1 MKDNNLTHKFWARAV
16 AFCLFCVTAAVL
28 ACCIAGVVYCYSKEW
43 YDAGLN
49 VTFTTEGEEWDY
61 VINGTDAI
69 MTDKTG
75 LKELAY
81 KNRVGMIA
89 YGFAA
94 GIAALACF
102 VFLLCSAAHRN
113 GTEECVP
120 LRQDRIPYDLYLLL
134 AIPLEVGLC
143 WGLFEFLAYG
153 LDTLKAVAAA
163 LLAVCI
169 AGVFMALCMTTAA
182 RIKTGTLLKNTLTY
196 RLCAWIYRL
205 CTGVKT
211 GAGRMVDGI
220 RGEWRLSLALA
231 GYLLINALFALLL
244 LTHAS
249 FFAFLM
255 LLAINGGVLYFLLKM
270 IKQMRTLRAAGQ
282 AMANG
287 DLNYCVDTSDMKRE
301 FREHGENLNSISRGM
316 AIAVNERM
324 KSERFKTELITNV
337 SHDLKTPLT
346 SIVTYIDLLQKED
359 IQDEKAKEYIDTI
372 ARQSKKLKKLTEDLI
387 DASKASS
394 GALNVNMERVNV
406 SELLRQ
412 SSAEYGERMEAAGI
426 TPVVNMPEEDIYVRA
441 DGRLLWRVVENLLQN
456 ICKHGMPG
464 TRAYLE
470 ARTENG
476 RAAVCFKNISQ
487 QQLNIPVEELLER
500 FVQGDESRSKGGSGL
515 GLNIA
520 ESLTELMKGKLKISL
535 DGDLFKVELW
545 FDEDKQ

>member
-16 AFCLFCVTAAVL
+16 AFCLFCATAAVL

-43 YDAGLN
+43 YKTGLN
-49 VTFTTEGEEWDY
+49 VTFTTEGDEWDY
-61 VINGTDAI
+61 AIDGTNAI

-75 LKELAY
+75 FKEFAY
-81 KNRVGMIA
+81 KNRNSMMV
-89 YGFAA
+89 YGFIA
-94 GIAALACF
+94 GITALACF
-102 VFLLCSAAHRN
+102 VFLLCSAAHRS
-113 GTEECVP
+113 GTEDCVL
-120 LRQDRIPYDLYLLL
+120 LRQDKMPYDLYLPSAILL
-134 AIPLEVGLC
+134 GTGLC
-143 WGLFEFLAYG
+143 AMLVECVAYE
-153 LDTLKAVAAA
+153 LNTVKAVAAA
-163 LLAVCI
+163 LIMACL

-182 RIKTGTLLKNTLTY
+182 RIKTGTLFKNTL
-196 RLCAWIYRL
+196 IYRL
-205 CTGVKT
+205 CTGVGM
-211 GAGRMVDGI
+211 GASSMLSSISGA
-220 RGEWRLSLALA
+220 WRFSLAFA
-231 GYLLINALFALLL
+231 GYLLINALL
-244 LTHAS
+244 S
-249 FFAFLM
+249 YRFFTRGGFFTFLI
-255 LLAINGGVLYFLLKM
+255 LLAINGGALYLLLNM
-270 IKQMRTLRAAGQ
+270 IRQMRTLSAAGQ

-287 DLNYCVDTSDMKRE
+287 DLSYCVDTSDMKRE
-301 FREHGENLNSISRGM
+301 FREHGENLNSIGRGM

-394 GALNVNMERVNV
+394 GALNVNMERVNI

-412 SSAEYGERMEAAGI
+412 SSAEYGERMEAVNI

-476 RAAVCFKNISQ
+476 RAVVSFKNISQ

-500 FVQGDESRSKGGSGL
+500 FVQGDESRSRGGSGL
-515 GLNIA
+515 GLSIA
-520 ESLTELMKGKLKISL
+520 ESLTELMKGKLKLSL

>member
-16 AFCLFCVTAAVL
+16 AFCLFCATAAVL

-43 YDAGLN
+43 YKTGLN
-49 VTFTTEGEEWDY
+49 VTFTTEGDEWDY
-61 VINGTDAI
+61 AIDGTNAI

-75 LKELAY
+75 FKEFAY
-81 KNRVGMIA
+81 KNRNSMMV
-89 YGFAA
+89 YGFIA
-94 GIAALACF
+94 GITALACF
-102 VFLLCSAAHRN
+102 VFLLCSAAHRS
-113 GTEECVP
+113 GTEDCVL
-120 LRQDRIPYDLYLLL
+120 LRQDKMPYDLYLPSAILL
-134 AIPLEVGLC
+134 GTGLC
-143 WGLFEFLAYG
+143 AMLVECVAYE
-153 LDTLKAVAAA
+153 LNTVKAVAAA
-163 LLAVCI
+163 LIMACL

-182 RIKTGTLLKNTLTY
+182 RIKTGTLFKNTL
-196 RLCAWIYRL
+196 IYRL
-205 CTGVKT
+205 CTGVGM
-211 GAGRMVDGI
+211 GASSMLSSISGA
-220 RGEWRLSLALA
+220 WRFSLAFA
-231 GYLLINALFALLL
+231 GYLLINALL
-244 LTHAS
+244 S
-249 FFAFLM
+249 YRFFTRGGFFTFLI
-255 LLAINGGVLYFLLKM
+255 LLAINGGALYLLLNM
-270 IKQMRTLRAAGQ
+270 IRQMRTLSAAGQ

-287 DLNYCVDTSDMKRE
+287 DLSYCVDTSGMKRE
-301 FREHGENLNSISRGM
+301 FREHGENLNSIGRGM

-394 GALNVNMERVNV
+394 GALNVNMERVNI

-412 SSAEYGERMEAAGI
+412 SSAEYGERMEAVNI

-476 RAAVCFKNISQ
+476 RAVVSFKNISQ

-515 GLNIA
+515 GLSIA
-520 ESLTELMKGKLKISL
+520 ESLTELMKGKLKLSL

>member
-16 AFCLFCVTAAVL
+16 AFCLFCAMAAVL
-28 ACCIAGVVYCYSKEW
+28 ACCIAGVVYCCSKEW
-43 YDAGLN
+43 YKTGLN

-61 VINGTDAI
+61 AIDGTNAI

-75 LKELAY
+75 FKEFAY
-81 KNRVGMIA
+81 KNRNSMMV
-89 YGFAA
+89 YGFIA
-94 GIAALACF
+94 GITALACF
-102 VFLLCSAAHRN
+102 VFLLCSAAHRS
-113 GTEECVP
+113 GTEDCVL
-120 LRQDRIPYDLYLLL
+120 LRQDKMPYDLYLPSAILL
-134 AIPLEVGLC
+134 GTGLC
-143 WGLFEFLAYG
+143 AMLVECVAYE
-153 LDTLKAVAAA
+153 LNTVKAVAAA
-163 LLAVCI
+163 LIMACL

-182 RIKTGTLLKNTLTY
+182 RIKTGTLFKNTL
-196 RLCAWIYRL
+196 IYKL
-205 CTGVKT
+205 CTGIGT
-211 GAGRMVDGI
+211 GATGFLNSISGA
-220 RGEWRLSLALA
+220 WRFSLAFA
-231 GYLLINALFALLL
+231 GYLLINALL
-244 LTHAS
+244 S
-249 FFAFLM
+249 YRFFTRGGFFTFLI
-255 LLAINGGVLYFLLKM
+255 LLAINGGALYLLLNM
-270 IKQMRTLRAAGQ
+270 IRQMRTLSAAGQ

-287 DLNYCVDTSDMKRE
+287 DLSYCVDTSNMKRE
-301 FREHGENLNSISRGM
+301 FREHGENLNSIGRGM

-346 SIVTYIDLLQKED
+346 SIVTYIDLLQKKD

-394 GALNVNMERVNV
+394 GALNVNMERVNI

-412 SSAEYGERMEAAGI
+412 SSAEYGERMEAVNI

-441 DGRLLWRVVENLLQN
+441 DGRLMWRVVENLLQN

-476 RAAVCFKNISQ
+476 RAVVSFKNISQ

-500 FVQGDESRSKGGSGL
+500 FVQGDESRSRGGSGL
-515 GLNIA
+515 GLSIA
-520 ESLTELMKGKLKISL
+520 ESLTELMKGKLKLSL

>member
-16 AFCLFCVTAAVL
+16 AFCLFCATAAVL

-43 YDAGLN
+43 YKTGLN
-49 VTFTTEGEEWDY
+49 VTFTTEGDEWDY
-61 VINGTDAI
+61 AIDGTNAI

-75 LKELAY
+75 FKEFAY
-81 KNRVGMIA
+81 KNRNSMMV
-89 YGFAA
+89 YGFIA
-94 GIAALACF
+94 GITALGCF
-102 VFLLCSAAHRN
+102 VFLLCSAAHKS
-113 GTEECVP
+113 GTEEYVP
-120 LRQDRIPYDLYLLL
+120 QRQDKIPYDLYLPSAILL
-134 AIPLEVGLC
+134 GTGLC
-143 WGLFEFLAYG
+143 AMLVECVAYE
-153 LDTLKAVAAA
+153 LNNVKAVAAA
-163 LLAVCI
+163 LIMACL

-182 RIKTGTLLKNTLTY
+182 RIKTGTLFKNTL
-196 RLCAWIYRL
+196 IYRL
-205 CTGVKT
+205 CTGVGM
-211 GAGRMVDGI
+211 GASSMLSSISGA
-220 RGEWRLSLALA
+220 WRFSLAFA
-231 GYLLINALFALLL
+231 GYLLINALL
-244 LTHAS
+244 S
-249 FFAFLM
+249 YRFFTRGGFFTFLI
-255 LLAINGGVLYFLLKM
+255 LLAINGGALYLLLNM
-270 IKQMRTLRAAGQ
+270 IRQMRTLSAAGQ

-287 DLNYCVDTSDMKRE
+287 DLSYCVDTSGMKRE
-301 FREHGENLNSISRGM
+301 FREHGENLNSIGRGM

-394 GALNVNMERVNV
+394 GALNVNMERVNI

-412 SSAEYGERMEAAGI
+412 SSAEYGERMEAVNI

-476 RAAVCFKNISQ
+476 RAAVSFKNISQ

-500 FVQGDESRSKGGSGL
+500 FVQGDGSRSRGGSGL
-515 GLNIA
+515 GLSIA
-520 ESLTELMKGKLKISL
+520 ESLTELMKGKLKLSL

-545 FDEDKQ
+545 FDEEK

>member
-1 MKDNNLTHKFWARAV
+1 MKDNNLTHKFWARAL
-16 AFCLFCVTAAVL
+16 AFCLFCVMTAVL
-28 ACCIAGVVYCYSKEW
+28 ACCIAGVVYCYSKDW
-43 YDAGLN
+43 YKNTGLN
-49 VTFTTEGEEWDY
+49 VTFTTEGDDWGYYIDGANA
-61 VINGTDAI
+61 VI
-69 MTDKTG
+69 TDKTG

-81 KNRVGMIA
+81 KNRNSMMA
-89 YGFAA
+89 YGL
-94 GIAALACF
+94 IAAVCALGCF
-102 VFLLCSAAHRN
+102 VFLLCSAAHRS
-113 GTEECVP
+113 GTEEYVP
-120 LRQDRIPYDLYLLL
+120 QRQDKIPYDLYLTAAILL
-134 AIPLEVGLC
+134 GIGLC
-143 WGLFEFLAYG
+143 IMLAECAAYK
-153 LDTLKAVAAA
+153 LNAAKAVAAA
-163 LLAVCI
+163 VILACL

-182 RIKTGTLLKNTLTY
+182 RIKTGTLFKNTL
-196 RLCAWIYRL
+196 IYKL
-205 CTGVKT
+205 CTGIGT
-211 GAGRMVDGI
+211 GATGFLNSISGA
-220 RGEWRLSLALA
+220 WRFSLAFA
-231 GYLLINALFALLL
+231 GYLLINALLSYRFFTRGGFLTFLLL
-244 LTHAS
+244 IAV
-249 FFAFLM
+249 
-255 LLAINGGVLYFLLKM
+255 NGGALYLLLNM
-270 IKQMRTLRAAGQ
+270 IRQMRTLSAAGQ

-287 DLNYCVDTSDMKRE
+287 DLSYCVDTSGMKRE
-301 FREHGENLNSISRGM
+301 FREHGENLNSIGRGM

-346 SIVTYIDLLQKED
+346 SIVTYIDLLQKEG

-394 GALNVNMERVNV
+394 GALNVNMERVNI

-412 SSAEYGERMEAAGI
+412 SSAEYGERMEAVNI

-456 ICKHGMPG
+456 ICRHGMPG

-476 RAAVCFKNISQ
+476 RAVVSFKNISQ

-500 FVQGDESRSKGGSGL
+500 FVQGDESRSRGGSGL

-520 ESLTELMKGKLKISL
+520 ESLTELMKGKLKLSL
-535 DGDLFKVELW
+535 DGDLFKVEMW

>member
-16 AFCLFCVTAAVL
+16 AFFLFCATAAVL

-43 YDAGLN
+43 YKTGLN
-49 VTFTTEGEEWDY
+49 VTFTTEGDEWDY
-61 VINGTDAI
+61 AIDGTNAI

-75 LKELAY
+75 FKEFAY
-81 KNRVGMIA
+81 KNRNSMMV
-89 YGFAA
+89 YGFIA
-94 GIAALACF
+94 GITALACF
-102 VFLLCSAAHRN
+102 VFLICSAAHRS
-113 GTEECVP
+113 GTEDCVP
-120 LRQDRIPYDLYLLL
+120 QRQDKIPYDLYLPSAILL
-134 AIPLEVGLC
+134 GTGLC
-143 WGLFEFLAYG
+143 AMLVECVAYE
-153 LDTLKAVAAA
+153 LNTVKAVTAA
-163 LLAVCI
+163 LILACL

-182 RIKTGTLLKNTLTY
+182 RIKTGTLFKNTL
-196 RLCAWIYRL
+196 IYRL
-205 CTGVKT
+205 CTGVGM
-211 GAGRMVDGI
+211 GASSMLSSISGA
-220 RGEWRLSLALA
+220 WRFSLAFA
-231 GYLLINALFALLL
+231 GYLLINALLSYRFFTRGGFLTFLLL
-244 LTHAS
+244 IAV
-249 FFAFLM
+249 
-255 LLAINGGVLYFLLKM
+255 NGGALYFLLKM
-270 IKQMRTLRAAGQ
+270 IKQMRTLSAAGQ

-287 DLNYCVDTSDMKRE
+287 DLSYCVDTSGMKRE
-301 FREHGENLNSISRGM
+301 FREHGENLNSIGRGM

-394 GALNVNMERVNV
+394 GALNVNMERVNI

-412 SSAEYGERMEAAGI
+412 SSAEYGERMEAVNI

-456 ICKHGMPG
+456 ICRHGMPG

-476 RAAVCFKNISQ
+476 RAVVSFKNISQ

-500 FVQGDESRSKGGSGL
+500 FVQGDESRSRGGSGL

-520 ESLTELMKGKLKISL
+520 ESLTELMKGKLKLSL
-535 DGDLFKVELW
+535 DGDLFKVEMW

>member
-1 MKDNNLTHKFWARAV
+1 MEAKMKDNNLTHKFWARAV
-16 AFCLFCVTAAVL
+16 AFCLFCATAAVL

-43 YDAGLN
+43 YKTGLN
-49 VTFTTEGEEWDY
+49 VTFTTEGDEWDY
-61 VINGTDAI
+61 AIDGTNAI

-75 LKELAY
+75 FKEFAY
-81 KNRVGMIA
+81 KNRNSMMV
-89 YGFAA
+89 YGFIA
-94 GIAALACF
+94 GITALACF
-102 VFLLCSAAHRN
+102 VFLLCSAAHRS
-113 GTEECVP
+113 GTEDCVL
-120 LRQDRIPYDLYLLL
+120 LRQDKMPYDLYLPSAILL
-134 AIPLEVGLC
+134 GTGLC
-143 WGLFEFLAYG
+143 AMLVECVAYE
-153 LDTLKAVAAA
+153 LNTVKAVAAA
-163 LLAVCI
+163 LIMACL

-182 RIKTGTLLKNTLTY
+182 RIKTGTLFKNTL
-196 RLCAWIYRL
+196 IYRL
-205 CTGVKT
+205 CTGVGM
-211 GAGRMVDGI
+211 GASSMLSSISGA
-220 RGEWRLSLALA
+220 WRFSLAFA
-231 GYLLINALFALLL
+231 GYLLINALLSYRFFTRGGFLVFLLL
-244 LTHAS
+244 IAV
-249 FFAFLM
+249 
-255 LLAINGGVLYFLLKM
+255 NGGALYFLLNM
-270 IKQMRTLRAAGQ
+270 IRQMRTLSAAGQ

-287 DLNYCVDTSDMKRE
+287 DLSYCVDTSDMKRE
-301 FREHGENLNSISRGM
+301 FREHGENLNSIGRGM

-359 IQDEKAKEYIDTI
+359 IQDEKAKEYINTI

-394 GALNVNMERVNV
+394 GALNVNMERVNI

-412 SSAEYGERMEAAGI
+412 SSAEYGERMEAVNI

-456 ICKHGMPG
+456 ICRHGMPG

-476 RAAVCFKNISQ
+476 RAVVCFKNISQ

-500 FVQGDESRSKGGSGL
+500 FVQGDESRSRGGSGL
-515 GLNIA
+515 GLSIA
-520 ESLTELMKGKLKISL
+520 ESLTELMKGKLKLSL

>member
-16 AFCLFCVTAAVL
+16 AFCLFCAMAAVL
-28 ACCIAGVVYCYSKEW
+28 ACCIAGVVYCCSKEW
-43 YDAGLN
+43 YKTGLN

-61 VINGTDAI
+61 AIDGTNAI

-75 LKELAY
+75 FKEFAY
-81 KNRVGMIA
+81 KNRNSMMV
-89 YGFAA
+89 YGFIA
-94 GIAALACF
+94 GITALACF
-102 VFLLCSAAHRN
+102 VFLLCSAAHRS
-113 GTEECVP
+113 GTEDCVL
-120 LRQDRIPYDLYLLL
+120 LRQDKMPYDLYLPSAILL
-134 AIPLEVGLC
+134 GTGLC
-143 WGLFEFLAYG
+143 AMLVECVAYE
-153 LDTLKAVAAA
+153 LNTVKAVAAA
-163 LLAVCI
+163 LIMACL

-182 RIKTGTLLKNTLTY
+182 RIKTGTLFKNTL
-196 RLCAWIYRL
+196 IYKL
-205 CTGVKT
+205 CTGIGT
-211 GAGRMVDGI
+211 GATGFLNSISGA
-220 RGEWRLSLALA
+220 WRFSLVFA
-231 GYLLINALFALLL
+231 GYLLINALL
-244 LTHAS
+244 S
-249 FFAFLM
+249 YRFFTRGGFFTFLI
-255 LLAINGGVLYFLLKM
+255 LLAINGGALYLLLNM
-270 IKQMRTLRAAGQ
+270 IRQMRTLSAAGQ

-287 DLNYCVDTSDMKRE
+287 DLSYCVDTSNMKRE
-301 FREHGENLNSISRGM
+301 FREHGENLNSIGRGM

-394 GALNVNMERVNV
+394 GALNVNMERVNI

-412 SSAEYGERMEAAGI
+412 SSAEYGERMEAVNI

-476 RAAVCFKNISQ
+476 RAVVSFKNISQ

-500 FVQGDESRSKGGSGL
+500 FVQGDESRSRGGSGL
-515 GLNIA
+515 GLSIA
-520 ESLTELMKGKLKISL
+520 ESLTELMKGKLKLSL

>member
-16 AFCLFCVTAAVL
+16 AFCLFCATAAVL

-43 YDAGLN
+43 YKTGLN
-49 VTFTTEGEEWDY
+49 VTFTTEGDEWDY
-61 VINGTDAI
+61 AIDGTNAI

-75 LKELAY
+75 FKEFAY
-81 KNRVGMIA
+81 KNRNSMMV
-89 YGFAA
+89 YGFIA
-94 GIAALACF
+94 GITALACF
-102 VFLLCSAAHRN
+102 VFLLCSAAHRS
-113 GTEECVP
+113 GTEDCVL
-120 LRQDRIPYDLYLLL
+120 LRQDKMPYDLYLPSAILL
-134 AIPLEVGLC
+134 GTGLC
-143 WGLFEFLAYG
+143 AMLVECVAYE
-153 LDTLKAVAAA
+153 LNTVKAVAAA
-163 LLAVCI
+163 LIMACL

-182 RIKTGTLLKNTLTY
+182 RIKTGTLFKNTL
-196 RLCAWIYRL
+196 IYRL
-205 CTGVKT
+205 CTGVGM
-211 GAGRMVDGI
+211 GASSMLSSISGA
-220 RGEWRLSLALA
+220 WRFSLAFA
-231 GYLLINALFALLL
+231 GYLLINALL
-244 LTHAS
+244 S
-249 FFAFLM
+249 YRFFTRGGFFTFLI
-255 LLAINGGVLYFLLKM
+255 LLAINGGALYLLLNM
-270 IKQMRTLRAAGQ
+270 IRHMRTLSAAGQ

-287 DLNYCVDTSDMKRE
+287 DLSYCVDTSGMKRE
-301 FREHGENLNSISRGM
+301 FREHGENLNSIGRGM

-394 GALNVNMERVNV
+394 GALNVNMERVNI

-412 SSAEYGERMEAAGI
+412 SSAEYGERMEAVNI

-476 RAAVCFKNISQ
+476 RAVVSFKNISQ

-500 FVQGDESRSKGGSGL
+500 FVQGDESRSRGGSGL
-515 GLNIA
+515 GLSIA
-520 ESLTELMKGKLKISL
+520 ESLTELMKGKLKLSL

>member
-16 AFCLFCVTAAVL
+16 AFCLFCATAAVL

-43 YDAGLN
+43 YKTGLN
-49 VTFTTEGEEWDY
+49 VTFTTEGDEWDY
-61 VINGTDAI
+61 AIDGTNAI

-75 LKELAY
+75 FKEFAY
-81 KNRVGMIA
+81 KNRNSMMV
-89 YGFAA
+89 YGFIA
-94 GIAALACF
+94 GITALGCF
-102 VFLLCSAAHRN
+102 VFLLCSAAHRS
-113 GTEECVP
+113 GTEDCVL
-120 LRQDRIPYDLYLLL
+120 LRQDKMPYDLYLTAAILL
-134 AIPLEVGLC
+134 GTGLC
-143 WGLFEFLAYG
+143 AMLVECVAYE
-153 LDTLKAVAAA
+153 LNTVKAVAAA
-163 LLAVCI
+163 LIMACL

-182 RIKTGTLLKNTLTY
+182 RIKTGTLFKNTL
-196 RLCAWIYRL
+196 IYRL
-205 CTGVKT
+205 CTGVGM
-211 GAGRMVDGI
+211 GASSMLSSISGA
-220 RGEWRLSLALA
+220 WRFSLAFA
-231 GYLLINALFALLL
+231 GYLLINALL
-244 LTHAS
+244 S
-249 FFAFLM
+249 YRFFTRGGFFTFLI
-255 LLAINGGVLYFLLKM
+255 LLAINGGALYLLLNM
-270 IKQMRTLRAAGQ
+270 IRQMRTLSAAGQ

-287 DLNYCVDTSDMKRE
+287 DLGYCVDTSDMKRE
-301 FREHGENLNSISRGM
+301 FREHGENLNSIGRGM

-359 IQDEKAKEYIDTI
+359 IQDEKAKEYINTI

-394 GALNVNMERVNV
+394 GALNVNMERVNI

-412 SSAEYGERMEAAGI
+412 SSAEYGERMEAVNI
-426 TPVVNMPEEDIYVRA
+426 TPVVNMPEKDIYVRA

-476 RAAVCFKNISQ
+476 RAVVSFKNISQ

-500 FVQGDESRSKGGSGL
+500 FVQGDESRSRGGSGL
-515 GLNIA
+515 GLSIA
-520 ESLTELMKGKLKISL
+520 ESLTELMKGKLKLSL

>member
-16 AFCLFCVTAAVL
+16 AFFLFCATAAVL
-28 ACCIAGVVYCYSKEW
+28 ACCIAGVVYCYSKDW
-43 YDAGLN
+43 YKNTGLN
-49 VTFTTEGEEWDY
+49 VTFTAEGDEWDY
-61 VINGTDAI
+61 AIDGTNAI

-75 LKELAY
+75 FKEFAY
-81 KNRVGMIA
+81 KNRNSMMV
-89 YGFAA
+89 YGFIA
-94 GIAALACF
+94 GITALACF
-102 VFLLCSAAHRN
+102 VFLLCSAAHKS
-113 GTEECVP
+113 GTEEYVP
-120 LRQDRIPYDLYLLL
+120 QRQDKIPYDLYLPSAILL
-134 AIPLEVGLC
+134 GTGLC
-143 WGLFEFLAYG
+143 AMLVECVAYE
-153 LDTLKAVAAA
+153 LNTVKAVAAA
-163 LLAVCI
+163 VILACL

-182 RIKTGTLLKNTLTY
+182 RIKTGTLFKNTL
-196 RLCAWIYRL
+196 IYRL
-205 CTGVKT
+205 CTGVGM
-211 GAGRMVDGI
+211 GASSMLSSISGA
-220 RGEWRLSLALA
+220 WRFSLAFA
-231 GYLLINALFALLL
+231 GYLLINALLSYRFFTRGGF
-244 LTHAS
+244 LT
-249 FFAFLM
+249 FLI
-255 LLAINGGVLYFLLKM
+255 LLAINGGALYLLLNM
-270 IKQMRTLRAAGQ
+270 IRQMRTLSAAGQ

-287 DLNYCVDTSDMKRE
+287 DLSYCVDTSDMKRE
-301 FREHGENLNSISRGM
+301 FREHGENLNSIGRGM

-394 GALNVNMERVNV
+394 GALNVNMERVNI

-412 SSAEYGERMEAAGI
+412 SSAEYGERMEAVNI

-456 ICKHGMPG
+456 ICRHGMPG

-476 RAAVCFKNISQ
+476 RAVVSFKNISQ

-500 FVQGDESRSKGGSGL
+500 FVQGDESRSRGGSGL
-515 GLNIA
+515 GLSIA
-520 ESLTELMKGKLKISL
+520 ESLTELMKGKLKLSL

>member
-16 AFCLFCVTAAVL
+16 AFCLFCATAAVL
-28 ACCIAGVVYCYSKEW
+28 ACCVAGVVYCYSKEW
-43 YDAGLN
+43 YKNTGLN
-49 VTFTTEGEEWDY
+49 VTFTTEGDEWDY
-61 VINGTDAI
+61 AIDGTNAI

-75 LKELAY
+75 FKEFAY
-81 KNRVGMIA
+81 KNRNSMMV
-89 YGFAA
+89 YGFIA
-94 GIAALACF
+94 GITALACF
-102 VFLLCSAAHRN
+102 VFLICSAAHRS
-113 GTEECVP
+113 GTEDCVL
-120 LRQDRIPYDLYLLL
+120 LRQDKMPYDLYLPSAILL
-134 AIPLEVGLC
+134 GTGLC
-143 WGLFEFLAYG
+143 AMLVECVAYE
-153 LDTLKAVAAA
+153 LNTVKAVAAA
-163 LLAVCI
+163 VILACL

-182 RIKTGTLLKNTLTY
+182 RIKTGTLFKNTL
-196 RLCAWIYRL
+196 IYRL
-205 CTGVKT
+205 CTGVGM
-211 GAGRMVDGI
+211 GASSMLSSISGA
-220 RGEWRLSLALA
+220 WRFSLAFA
-231 GYLLINALFALLL
+231 GYLLINALLSYRFFTRGGF
-244 LTHAS
+244 LT
-249 FFAFLM
+249 FLI
-255 LLAINGGVLYFLLKM
+255 LLAINGGALYLLLNM
-270 IKQMRTLRAAGQ
+270 IRQMRTLSAAGQ

-287 DLNYCVDTSDMKRE
+287 DLSYCVDTSDMKRE
-301 FREHGENLNSISRGM
+301 FREHGENLNSIGRGM

-394 GALNVNMERVNV
+394 GALNVNMERVNI

-412 SSAEYGERMEAAGI
+412 SSAEYGERMEAVNI

-476 RAAVCFKNISQ
+476 RAVVSFKNISQ

-500 FVQGDESRSKGGSGL
+500 FVQGNESRSRGGSGL
-515 GLNIA
+515 GLSIA
-520 ESLTELMKGKLKISL
+520 ESLTELMKGKIKLSL
-535 DGDLFKVELW
+535 DGDLFKVEMW

>member
-16 AFCLFCVTAAVL
+16 AFCLFCATAAVL

-43 YDAGLN
+43 YKTGLN
-49 VTFTTEGEEWDY
+49 VTFTTEGDEWDY
-61 VINGTDAI
+61 AIDGTNAI

-75 LKELAY
+75 FKEFAY
-81 KNRVGMIA
+81 KNRNSMMV
-89 YGFAA
+89 YGFIA
-94 GIAALACF
+94 GITALACF
-102 VFLLCSAAHRN
+102 VFLLCSAAHRS
-113 GTEECVP
+113 GTEDCVL
-120 LRQDRIPYDLYLLL
+120 LRQDKMPYDLYLPSAILL
-134 AIPLEVGLC
+134 GTGLC
-143 WGLFEFLAYG
+143 AMLVECVAYE
-153 LDTLKAVAAA
+153 LNTVKAVAAA
-163 LLAVCI
+163 LIMACL

-182 RIKTGTLLKNTLTY
+182 RIKTGTLFKNTL
-196 RLCAWIYRL
+196 IYRL
-205 CTGVKT
+205 CTGVGM
-211 GAGRMVDGI
+211 GASSMLSSISGA
-220 RGEWRLSLALA
+220 WRFSLAFA
-231 GYLLINALFALLL
+231 GYLLINALLSYRFFTRGGFLVFLLL
-244 LTHAS
+244 IAV
-249 FFAFLM
+249 
-255 LLAINGGVLYFLLKM
+255 NGGALYFLLNM
-270 IKQMRTLRAAGQ
+270 IRQMRTLSAAGQ

-287 DLNYCVDTSDMKRE
+287 DLSYCVDTSDMKRE
-301 FREHGENLNSISRGM
+301 FREHGENLNSIGRGM

-359 IQDEKAKEYIDTI
+359 IQDEKAKEYINTI

-394 GALNVNMERVNV
+394 GALNVNMERVNI

-412 SSAEYGERMEAAGI
+412 SSAEYGERMEAVNI

-456 ICKHGMPG
+456 ICRHGMPG

-476 RAAVCFKNISQ
+476 RAVVCFKNISQ
-487 QQLNIPVEELLER
+487 QQLNKPVEELLER
-500 FVQGDESRSKGGSGL
+500 FVQGDESRSRGGSGL
-515 GLNIA
+515 GLSIA
-520 ESLTELMKGKLKISL
+520 ESLTELMKGKLKLSL

>member
-16 AFCLFCVTAAVL
+16 AFCLFCATAAVL
-28 ACCIAGVVYCYSKEW
+28 ACCVAGVVYCYSKEW
-43 YDAGLN
+43 YKNTGLN
-49 VTFTTEGEEWDY
+49 VTFTTEGDEWDY
-61 VINGTDAI
+61 AIDGTNAI

-75 LKELAY
+75 FNEFAY
-81 KNRVGMIA
+81 KNRNSMMV
-89 YGFAA
+89 YGFIA
-94 GIAALACF
+94 GITALACF
-102 VFLLCSAAHRN
+102 VFLICSAAHRS
-113 GTEECVP
+113 GTEDCVL
-120 LRQDRIPYDLYLLL
+120 LRQDKMPYDLYLPSAILL
-134 AIPLEVGLC
+134 GTGLC
-143 WGLFEFLAYG
+143 AMLVECVAYE
-153 LDTLKAVAAA
+153 LNTVKAVAAA
-163 LLAVCI
+163 VILACL

-182 RIKTGTLLKNTLTY
+182 RIKTGTLFKNTL
-196 RLCAWIYRL
+196 IYRL
-205 CTGVKT
+205 CTGVGM
-211 GAGRMVDGI
+211 GASSMLSSISGA
-220 RGEWRLSLALA
+220 WRFSLAFA
-231 GYLLINALFALLL
+231 GYLLINALLSYRFFTRGGF
-244 LTHAS
+244 LT
-249 FFAFLM
+249 FLI
-255 LLAINGGVLYFLLKM
+255 LLAINGGALYLLLNM
-270 IKQMRTLRAAGQ
+270 IRQMRTLSAAGQ

-287 DLNYCVDTSDMKRE
+287 DLSYCVDTSDMKRE
-301 FREHGENLNSISRGM
+301 FREHGENLNSIGRGM

-394 GALNVNMERVNV
+394 GALNVNMERVNI

-412 SSAEYGERMEAAGI
+412 SSAEYGERMEAVNI

-441 DGRLLWRVVENLLQN
+441 DGRRLWRVVENLLQN

-476 RAAVCFKNISQ
+476 RAVVSFKNISQ

-500 FVQGDESRSKGGSGL
+500 FVQGDESRSRGGSGL
-515 GLNIA
+515 GLSIA
-520 ESLTELMKGKLKISL
+520 ESLTELMKGKIKLSL
-535 DGDLFKVELW
+535 DGDLFKVEMW

>member
-16 AFCLFCVTAAVL
+16 AFCLFCATAAVL

-43 YDAGLN
+43 YKTGLN
-49 VTFTTEGEEWDY
+49 VTFTTEGDEWDY
-61 VINGTDAI
+61 AIDGTNAI

-75 LKELAY
+75 FKEFAY
-81 KNRVGMIA
+81 KNRNSMMV
-89 YGFAA
+89 YGFIA
-94 GIAALACF
+94 GITALACF
-102 VFLLCSAAHRN
+102 VFLLCSAAHRS
-113 GTEECVP
+113 GTEDCVL
-120 LRQDRIPYDLYLLL
+120 LRQDKMPYDLYLPSAILL
-134 AIPLEVGLC
+134 GTGLC
-143 WGLFEFLAYG
+143 AMLVECVAYE
-153 LDTLKAVAAA
+153 LNTVKAVAAA
-163 LLAVCI
+163 LIMACL

-182 RIKTGTLLKNTLTY
+182 RIKTGTLFKNTL
-196 RLCAWIYRL
+196 IYRL
-205 CTGVKT
+205 CTGVGM
-211 GAGRMVDGI
+211 GASSMLSSISGA
-220 RGEWRLSLALA
+220 WRFSLAFA
-231 GYLLINALFALLL
+231 GYLLINALLSYRFFTRGGFLAFLLL
-244 LTHAS
+244 IAV
-249 FFAFLM
+249 
-255 LLAINGGVLYFLLKM
+255 NGAALYFLLNM
-270 IKQMRTLRAAGQ
+270 IRQMRTLSAAGQ

-287 DLNYCVDTSDMKRE
+287 DLSYCVDTSGMKRE
-301 FREHGENLNSISRGM
+301 FREHGENLNSIGRGM

-359 IQDEKAKEYIDTI
+359 IQDEKAKEYIDTM

-394 GALNVNMERVNV
+394 GALNVNMERVNI

-412 SSAEYGERMEAAGI
+412 SSAEYGERMEAVNI

-476 RAAVCFKNISQ
+476 RAVVSFKNISQ

-500 FVQGDESRSKGGSGL
+500 FVQGDGSRSRGGSGL
-515 GLNIA
+515 GLSIA
-520 ESLTELMKGKLKISL
+520 ESLTELMKGKLKLSL

>member
-1 MKDNNLTHKFWARAV
+1 
-16 AFCLFCVTAAVL
+16 
-28 ACCIAGVVYCYSKEW
+28 
-43 YDAGLN
+43 
-49 VTFTTEGEEWDY
+49 
-61 VINGTDAI
+61 

-75 LKELAY
+75 FKEFAY
-81 KNRVGMIA
+81 KNRNSMMV
-89 YGFAA
+89 YGFIA
-94 GIAALACF
+94 GITALACF
-102 VFLLCSAAHRN
+102 VFLLCSAAHKS
-113 GTEECVP
+113 GTEEYVP
-120 LRQDRIPYDLYLLL
+120 QRQDKIPYDLYLPSAILL
-134 AIPLEVGLC
+134 GTGLC
-143 WGLFEFLAYG
+143 AMLVECVAYE
-153 LDTLKAVAAA
+153 LNTVKAVAAA
-163 LLAVCI
+163 VILACL

-182 RIKTGTLLKNTLTY
+182 RIKTGTLFKNTL
-196 RLCAWIYRL
+196 IYRL
-205 CTGVKT
+205 CTGVGM
-211 GAGRMVDGI
+211 GASSMLSSISGA
-220 RGEWRLSLALA
+220 WRFSLAFA
-231 GYLLINALFALLL
+231 GYLLINALLSYRFFTRGGF
-244 LTHAS
+244 LT
-249 FFAFLM
+249 FLI
-255 LLAINGGVLYFLLKM
+255 LLAINGGALYFLLNM
-270 IKQMRTLRAAGQ
+270 IRQMRTLSAAGQ

-287 DLNYCVDTSDMKRE
+287 DLSYCVDTSDMKRE
-301 FREHGENLNSISRGM
+301 FREHGENLNSIGRGM

-394 GALNVNMERVNV
+394 GALNVNMERVNI

-412 SSAEYGERMEAAGI
+412 SSAEYGERMEAVNI

-456 ICKHGMPG
+456 ICRHGMPG

-476 RAAVCFKNISQ
+476 RAVVSFKNISQ

-500 FVQGDESRSKGGSGL
+500 FVQGDESRSRGGSGL
-515 GLNIA
+515 GLSIA
-520 ESLTELMKGKLKISL
+520 ESLTELMKGKLKLSL

-545 FDEDKQ
+545 FDEEK

>member
-16 AFCLFCVTAAVL
+16 AFCLFCATAAVL

-43 YDAGLN
+43 YKTGLN
-49 VTFTTEGEEWDY
+49 VTFTTEGDEWDY
-61 VINGTDAI
+61 AIDGTNAI

-75 LKELAY
+75 FKEFAY
-81 KNRVGMIA
+81 KNRNSMMV
-89 YGFAA
+89 YGFIA
-94 GIAALACF
+94 GITALACF
-102 VFLLCSAAHRN
+102 VFLICSAAHRS
-113 GTEECVP
+113 GTEDCVL
-120 LRQDRIPYDLYLLL
+120 LRQDKMPYDLYLPSAILL
-134 AIPLEVGLC
+134 GTGLC
-143 WGLFEFLAYG
+143 AMLVECVAYE
-153 LDTLKAVAAA
+153 LNTVKAVAAA
-163 LLAVCI
+163 LIMACL

-182 RIKTGTLLKNTLTY
+182 RIKTGTLFKNTL
-196 RLCAWIYRL
+196 IYRL
-205 CTGVKT
+205 CTGVGM
-211 GAGRMVDGI
+211 GASSMLSSISGA
-220 RGEWRLSLALA
+220 WRFSLAFA
-231 GYLLINALFALLL
+231 GYLLVNAVL
-244 LTHAS
+244 S
-249 FFAFLM
+249 YIFFTRGGFLAFLL
-255 LLAINGGVLYFLLKM
+255 LLAINGGALYLLLNM
-270 IKQMRTLRAAGQ
+270 IRQMRTLSAAGQ

-287 DLNYCVDTSDMKRE
+287 DLGYCVDTSDMKRE
-301 FREHGENLNSISRGM
+301 FREHGENLNSIGRGM

-394 GALNVNMERVNV
+394 GALNVNMERVNI

-412 SSAEYGERMEAAGI
+412 SSAEYGERMEAVNI

-441 DGRLLWRVVENLLQN
+441 DGRLLWRGGENLLQN

-476 RAAVCFKNISQ
+476 RAVVSFKNISQ

-500 FVQGDESRSKGGSGL
+500 FVQGDESRSRGGSGL

-520 ESLTELMKGKLKISL
+520 ESLTELMKGKLKLSL

>member
-16 AFCLFCVTAAVL
+16 AFCLFCATAAVL

-43 YDAGLN
+43 YKTGLN
-49 VTFTTEGEEWDY
+49 VTFTTEGDEWDY
-61 VINGTDAI
+61 AIDGTNAI

-75 LKELAY
+75 FKEFAY
-81 KNRVGMIA
+81 KNRNSMMV
-89 YGFAA
+89 YGFIA
-94 GIAALACF
+94 GITALGCF
-102 VFLLCSAAHRN
+102 VFLLCSAAHKS
-113 GTEECVP
+113 GTEEYVP
-120 LRQDRIPYDLYLLL
+120 QRQDKIPYDLYLPSAILL
-134 AIPLEVGLC
+134 GTGLC
-143 WGLFEFLAYG
+143 AMLVECVAYE
-153 LDTLKAVAAA
+153 LNTVKAVAAA
-163 LLAVCI
+163 LIMACL

-182 RIKTGTLLKNTLTY
+182 RIKTGTLFKNTL
-196 RLCAWIYRL
+196 IYRL
-205 CTGVKT
+205 CTGVGM
-211 GAGRMVDGI
+211 GASSMLSSISGA
-220 RGEWRLSLALA
+220 WRFSLAFA
-231 GYLLINALFALLL
+231 GYLLVNAVLSYIFFTRGGF
-244 LTHAS
+244 LT
-249 FFAFLM
+249 FLI
-255 LLAINGGVLYFLLKM
+255 LLAINGGALYLLLNM
-270 IKQMRTLRAAGQ
+270 IRQMRTLSAAGQ

-287 DLNYCVDTSDMKRE
+287 DLSYCVDTSDMKRE
-301 FREHGENLNSISRGM
+301 FREHGENLNSIGRGM

-394 GALNVNMERVNV
+394 GALNVNMERVNI

-412 SSAEYGERMEAAGI
+412 SSAEYGERMEAVNI

-456 ICKHGMPG
+456 ICRHGMPG

-476 RAAVCFKNISQ
+476 RAVVSFKNISQ

-500 FVQGDESRSKGGSGL
+500 FVQGDESRSRGGSGL

-520 ESLTELMKGKLKISL
+520 ESLTELMKGKLKLSL

>member
-16 AFCLFCVTAAVL
+16 AFCLFCATAAVL

-43 YDAGLN
+43 YKTGLN
-49 VTFTTEGEEWDY
+49 VTFTTEGDEWDY
-61 VINGTDAI
+61 AIDGTNAI

-75 LKELAY
+75 FKEFAY
-81 KNRVGMIA
+81 KNRNSMMV
-89 YGFAA
+89 YGFIA
-94 GIAALACF
+94 GITALACF
-102 VFLLCSAAHRN
+102 VFLLCSAAHRS
-113 GTEECVP
+113 GTEDCVL
-120 LRQDRIPYDLYLLL
+120 LRQDKMPYDLYLPSAILL
-134 AIPLEVGLC
+134 GTGLC
-143 WGLFEFLAYG
+143 AMLVECVAYE
-153 LDTLKAVAAA
+153 LNTVKAVAAA
-163 LLAVCI
+163 LIMACL

-182 RIKTGTLLKNTLTY
+182 RIKTGTLFKKTL
-196 RLCAWIYRL
+196 IYRL
-205 CTGVKT
+205 CTGVGM
-211 GAGRMVDGI
+211 GASSMLSSISGA
-220 RGEWRLSLALA
+220 WRFSLAFA
-231 GYLLINALFALLL
+231 GYLLINALLSYRFFTRGGFLVFLLL
-244 LTHAS
+244 IAV
-249 FFAFLM
+249 
-255 LLAINGGVLYFLLKM
+255 NGGALYFLLNM
-270 IKQMRTLRAAGQ
+270 IRQMRTLSAAGQ

-287 DLNYCVDTSDMKRE
+287 DLSYCVDTSDMKRE
-301 FREHGENLNSISRGM
+301 FREHGENLNSIGRGM

-359 IQDEKAKEYIDTI
+359 IQDEKAKEYINTI

-394 GALNVNMERVNV
+394 GALNVNMERVNI

-412 SSAEYGERMEAAGI
+412 SSAEYGERMEAVNI

-456 ICKHGMPG
+456 ICRHGMPG

-476 RAAVCFKNISQ
+476 RAVVCFKNISQ

-500 FVQGDESRSKGGSGL
+500 FVQGDESRSRGGSGL
-515 GLNIA
+515 GLSIA
-520 ESLTELMKGKLKISL
+520 ESLTELMKGKLKLSL

>member
-16 AFCLFCVTAAVL
+16 AFCLFCATAAVL

-43 YDAGLN
+43 YKTGLN
-49 VTFTTEGEEWDY
+49 VTFTTEGDEWDY
-61 VINGTDAI
+61 AIDGTNAI

-75 LKELAY
+75 FKEFAY
-81 KNRVGMIA
+81 KNRNSMMV
-89 YGFAA
+89 YGFIA
-94 GIAALACF
+94 GITALGCF
-102 VFLLCSAAHRN
+102 VFLLCSAAHRS
-113 GTEECVP
+113 GTEDCVL
-120 LRQDRIPYDLYLLL
+120 LRQDKMPYDLYLTAAILL
-134 AIPLEVGLC
+134 GTGLC
-143 WGLFEFLAYG
+143 AMLVECVAYE
-153 LDTLKAVAAA
+153 LNTVKAVAAA
-163 LLAVCI
+163 LIMACL

-182 RIKTGTLLKNTLTY
+182 RIKTGTLFKNTL
-196 RLCAWIYRL
+196 IYRL
-205 CTGVKT
+205 CTGVGM
-211 GAGRMVDGI
+211 GASSMLSSISGA
-220 RGEWRLSLALA
+220 WRFSLAFA
-231 GYLLINALFALLL
+231 GYLLINALL
-244 LTHAS
+244 S
-249 FFAFLM
+249 YRFFTRGGFFTFLI
-255 LLAINGGVLYFLLKM
+255 LLAINGGALYLLLNM
-270 IKQMRTLRAAGQ
+270 IRQMRTLSAAGQ

-287 DLNYCVDTSDMKRE
+287 DLSYCVDTSDMKRE
-301 FREHGENLNSISRGM
+301 FREHGENLNSIGRGM

-394 GALNVNMERVNV
+394 GALNVNMERVNI

-412 SSAEYGERMEAAGI
+412 SSAEYGERMEAVNI

-476 RAAVCFKNISQ
+476 RAVVSFKNISQ

-500 FVQGDESRSKGGSGL
+500 FVQGDESRSRGGSGL
-515 GLNIA
+515 GLSIA
-520 ESLTELMKGKLKISL
+520 ESLTELMKGKLKLSL

-545 FDEDKQ
+545 FDEEK

>member
-16 AFCLFCVTAAVL
+16 AFFLFCATAAVL

-43 YDAGLN
+43 YKTGLN
-49 VTFTTEGEEWDY
+49 VTFTTEGDEWDY
-61 VINGTDAI
+61 AIDGTNAI

-75 LKELAY
+75 FKEFAY
-81 KNRVGMIA
+81 KNRNSMMV
-89 YGFAA
+89 YGFIA
-94 GIAALACF
+94 GITALACF
-102 VFLLCSAAHRN
+102 VFLLCSAAHRS
-113 GTEECVP
+113 GTEDCVL
-120 LRQDRIPYDLYLLL
+120 LRQDKMPYDLYLPSAILL
-134 AIPLEVGLC
+134 GTGLC
-143 WGLFEFLAYG
+143 AMLVECVAYE
-153 LDTLKAVAAA
+153 LNTVKAVAAA
-163 LLAVCI
+163 LIMACL

-182 RIKTGTLLKNTLTY
+182 RIKTGTLFKNTL
-196 RLCAWIYRL
+196 IYRL
-205 CTGVKT
+205 CTGVGM
-211 GAGRMVDGI
+211 GASSMLSSISGA
-220 RGEWRLSLALA
+220 WRFSLAFA
-231 GYLLINALFALLL
+231 GYLLINALLSYRFFTRGGF
-244 LTHAS
+244 LT
-249 FFAFLM
+249 FLI
-255 LLAINGGVLYFLLKM
+255 LLAINGGALYLLLNM
-270 IKQMRTLRAAGQ
+270 IRQMRTLSAAGQ

-287 DLNYCVDTSDMKRE
+287 DLGYCVDTSDMKRE
-301 FREHGENLNSISRGM
+301 FREHGENLNSIGRGM

-394 GALNVNMERVNV
+394 GALNVNMERVNI

-412 SSAEYGERMEAAGI
+412 SSAEYGERMEAVNI

-476 RAAVCFKNISQ
+476 RAVVSFKNISQ

-500 FVQGDESRSKGGSGL
+500 FVQGDESRSRGGSGL

-520 ESLTELMKGKLKISL
+520 ESLTELMKGKLKLSL

>member
-16 AFCLFCVTAAVL
+16 AFFLFCVMAAVL
-28 ACCIAGVVYCYSKEW
+28 ACCIAGVVYCCSKDW
-43 YDAGLN
+43 YKNTGLN
-49 VTFTTEGEEWDY
+49 VTFTAEGDDWGYYIDGANA
-61 VINGTDAI
+61 VI
-69 MTDKTG
+69 TDKTG

-81 KNRVGMIA
+81 KNRNSMMA
-89 YGFAA
+89 YGL
-94 GIAALACF
+94 IAAVCALGCF
-102 VFLLCSAAHRN
+102 VFLLCSAAHRS
-113 GTEECVP
+113 GTEDCVP
-120 LRQDRIPYDLYLLL
+120 QRQDKMPYDLYLPSAILL
-134 AIPLEVGLC
+134 GTGLC
-143 WGLFEFLAYG
+143 AMLVECVAYE
-153 LDTLKAVAAA
+153 LNTVKAVAAA
-163 LLAVCI
+163 LIMACL

-182 RIKTGTLLKNTLTY
+182 RIKTGTLFKNTL
-196 RLCAWIYRL
+196 IYRL
-205 CTGVKT
+205 CTGVGM
-211 GAGRMVDGI
+211 GASSMLSSISGA
-220 RGEWRLSLALA
+220 WRFSLAFA
-231 GYLLINALFALLL
+231 GYLLINALLSYRFFTRGGF
-244 LTHAS
+244 LT
-249 FFAFLM
+249 FLI
-255 LLAINGGVLYFLLKM
+255 LLAINGGALYLLLNM
-270 IKQMRTLRAAGQ
+270 IRQMRTLSAAGQ

-287 DLNYCVDTSDMKRE
+287 DLSYCVDTSDMKRE
-301 FREHGENLNSISRGM
+301 FREHGENLNSIGRGM

-394 GALNVNMERVNV
+394 GALNVNMERVNI

-412 SSAEYGERMEAAGI
+412 SSAEYGERMEAVNI

-476 RAAVCFKNISQ
+476 RAVVSFKNISQ

-500 FVQGDESRSKGGSGL
+500 FVQGDESRSRGGSGL
-515 GLNIA
+515 GLSIA
-520 ESLTELMKGKLKISL
+520 ESLTELMKGKLKLSL

>member
-16 AFCLFCVTAAVL
+16 AFCLFCAMAAVL
-28 ACCIAGVVYCYSKEW
+28 ACCIAGVVYCCSKEW
-43 YDAGLN
+43 YKTGLN

-61 VINGTDAI
+61 AIDGTNAI

-75 LKELAY
+75 FKEFAY
-81 KNRVGMIA
+81 KNRNSMMV
-89 YGFAA
+89 YGFIA
-94 GIAALACF
+94 GITALACF
-102 VFLLCSAAHRN
+102 VFLLCSAAHRS
-113 GTEECVP
+113 GTEDCVL
-120 LRQDRIPYDLYLLL
+120 LRQDKMPYDLYLPSAILL
-134 AIPLEVGLC
+134 GTGLC
-143 WGLFEFLAYG
+143 AMLVECVAYE
-153 LDTLKAVAAA
+153 LNTVKAVAAA
-163 LLAVCI
+163 LIMACL

-182 RIKTGTLLKNTLTY
+182 RIKTGTLFKNTL
-196 RLCAWIYRL
+196 IYKL
-205 CTGVKT
+205 CTGIGT
-211 GAGRMVDGI
+211 GATGFLNSISGA
-220 RGEWRLSLALA
+220 WRFSLAFA
-231 GYLLINALFALLL
+231 GYLLINALL
-244 LTHAS
+244 S
-249 FFAFLM
+249 YRFFTRGGFFTFLI
-255 LLAINGGVLYFLLKM
+255 LLAINGGALYLLLNM
-270 IKQMRTLRAAGQ
+270 IRQMRTLSAAGQ

-287 DLNYCVDTSDMKRE
+287 DLSYCVDTSNMKRE
-301 FREHGENLNSISRGM
+301 FREHGENLNSIGRGM

-359 IQDEKAKEYIDTI
+359 IQDEKAKEDIDTI

-394 GALNVNMERVNV
+394 GALNVNMERVNI

-412 SSAEYGERMEAAGI
+412 SSAEYGERMEAVNI

-476 RAAVCFKNISQ
+476 RAVVSFKNISQ

-500 FVQGDESRSKGGSGL
+500 FVQGDESRSRGGSGL
-515 GLNIA
+515 GLSIA
-520 ESLTELMKGKLKISL
+520 ESLTELMKGKLKLSL

>member
-16 AFCLFCVTAAVL
+16 AFFLFCATAAVL
-28 ACCIAGVVYCYSKEW
+28 ACCIAGVVYCYSKDW
-43 YDAGLN
+43 YKNTGLN
-49 VTFTTEGEEWDY
+49 VTFTAEGDDWGYYIDGANA
-61 VINGTDAI
+61 VI
-69 MTDKTG
+69 TDKTG

-81 KNRVGMIA
+81 KNRNSMMA
-89 YGFAA
+89 YGLMAA
-94 GIAALACF
+94 ICALGCF
-102 VFLLCSAAHRN
+102 VFLLCSAAHKS
-113 GTEECVP
+113 GTEECMP
-120 LRQDRIPYDLYLLL
+120 LRQDKIPYDLYLTAAILL
-134 AIPLEVGLC
+134 GIGLC
-143 WGLFEFLAYG
+143 AMLAECAAYG
-153 LDTLKAVAAA
+153 LNTVKAVAAA
-163 LLAVCI
+163 LIMACL

-182 RIKTGTLLKNTLTY
+182 RIKTGTLFKNTL
-196 RLCAWIYRL
+196 IYRL
-205 CTGVKT
+205 CTGVGM
-211 GAGRMVDGI
+211 GASSMLSSISGA
-220 RGEWRLSLALA
+220 WRFSLAFA
-231 GYLLINALFALLL
+231 GYLLINALLSYRFFTRGGFLTFLILLAVNGGALYLLL
-244 LTHAS
+244 
-249 FFAFLM
+249 
-255 LLAINGGVLYFLLKM
+255 NM
-270 IKQMRTLRAAGQ
+270 IRQMRTLSAAGQ

-287 DLNYCVDTSDMKRE
+287 DLSYCVDTSDMKRE
-301 FREHGENLNSISRGM
+301 FLEHGENLNSIGRGM
-316 AIAVNERM
+316 SIAVNERM

-394 GALNVNMERVNV
+394 GALNVNMERVNI

-412 SSAEYGERMEAAGI
+412 SSAEYGERMEAVNI

-476 RAAVCFKNISQ
+476 RAVVSFKNISQ

-500 FVQGDESRSKGGSGL
+500 FVQGDESRSRGGSGL
-515 GLNIA
+515 GLSIA
-520 ESLTELMKGKLKISL
+520 ESLTELMKGKLKLSL

-545 FDEDKQ
+545 FDEEK

>member
-16 AFCLFCVTAAVL
+16 AFCLFCATAAVL

-43 YDAGLN
+43 YKTGLN
-49 VTFTTEGEEWDY
+49 VTFTTEGDEWDY
-61 VINGTDAI
+61 AIDGTNAI

-75 LKELAY
+75 FKEFAY
-81 KNRVGMIA
+81 KNRNSMMVS
-89 YGFAA
+89 GFIA
-94 GIAALACF
+94 GITALACF
-102 VFLLCSAAHRN
+102 VFLLCSAAHRS
-113 GTEECVP
+113 GTEDCVL
-120 LRQDRIPYDLYLLL
+120 LRQDKMPYDLYLPSAILL
-134 AIPLEVGLC
+134 GTGLC
-143 WGLFEFLAYG
+143 AMLVECVAYE
-153 LDTLKAVAAA
+153 LNTVKAVAAA
-163 LLAVCI
+163 LIMACL

-182 RIKTGTLLKNTLTY
+182 RIKTGTLFKNTL
-196 RLCAWIYRL
+196 IYRL
-205 CTGVKT
+205 CTGVGM
-211 GAGRMVDGI
+211 GASSMLSSISGA
-220 RGEWRLSLALA
+220 WRFSLAFA
-231 GYLLINALFALLL
+231 GYLLINALL
-244 LTHAS
+244 S
-249 FFAFLM
+249 YRFFTRGGFFTFLI
-255 LLAINGGVLYFLLKM
+255 LLAINGGALYLLLNM
-270 IKQMRTLRAAGQ
+270 IRQMRTLSAAGQ

-287 DLNYCVDTSDMKRE
+287 DLSYCVDTSGMKRE
-301 FREHGENLNSISRGM
+301 FREHGENLNSIGRGM

-394 GALNVNMERVNV
+394 GALNVNMERVNI

-412 SSAEYGERMEAAGI
+412 SSAEYGERMEAVNI

-476 RAAVCFKNISQ
+476 RAVVSFKNISQ

-500 FVQGDESRSKGGSGL
+500 FVQGDESRSRGGSGL
-515 GLNIA
+515 GLSIA
-520 ESLTELMKGKLKISL
+520 ESLTELMKGKLKLSL

>member
-1 MKDNNLTHKFWARAV
+1 MKDNNLTHKFWARAL
-16 AFCLFCVTAAVL
+16 AFCLFCAMAAVL
-28 ACCIAGVVYCYSKEW
+28 ACCIAGVVYCYSKDW
-43 YDAGLN
+43 YKNTGLN
-49 VTFTTEGEEWDY
+49 VTFTTEGDDWGYYIDGANA
-61 VINGTDAI
+61 VI
-69 MTDKTG
+69 TDKTG

-81 KNRVGMIA
+81 KNRNSMMV
-89 YGFAA
+89 YGFIA
-94 GIAALACF
+94 GITALACF
-102 VFLLCSAAHRN
+102 VFLLCSAAHRS
-113 GTEECVP
+113 GTEDCVL
-120 LRQDRIPYDLYLLL
+120 LRQDKIPYDLYLTAAILL
-134 AIPLEVGLC
+134 GIGLC
-143 WGLFEFLAYG
+143 IMLAECAAYE
-153 LDTLKAVAAA
+153 LNTVKAVAAA
-163 LLAVCI
+163 LIMACL

-182 RIKTGTLLKNTLTY
+182 RIKTGTLFKNTL
-196 RLCAWIYRL
+196 IYKL
-205 CTGVKT
+205 CTGIGT
-211 GAGRMVDGI
+211 GATGFLNSISGA
-220 RGEWRLSLALA
+220 WRFSLAFA
-231 GYLLINALFALLL
+231 GYLLINALL
-244 LTHAS
+244 S
-249 FFAFLM
+249 YRFFTRGGFFTFLI
-255 LLAINGGVLYFLLKM
+255 LLAINGGALYLLLNM
-270 IKQMRTLRAAGQ
+270 IRQMRTLSAAGQ

-287 DLNYCVDTSDMKRE
+287 DLSYCVDTSNMKRE
-301 FREHGENLNSISRGM
+301 FREHGENLNSIGRGM

-359 IQDEKAKEYIDTI
+359 IQDEKAKEYINTI

-394 GALNVNMERVNV
+394 GALNVNMERVNI

-412 SSAEYGERMEAAGI
+412 SSAEYGERMEAVNI

-476 RAAVCFKNISQ
+476 RAVVSFKNISQ

-500 FVQGDESRSKGGSGL
+500 FVQGDGSRSRGGSGL
-515 GLNIA
+515 GLSIA
-520 ESLTELMKGKLKISL
+520 ESLTELMKGKLKLSL

-545 FDEDKQ
+545 FDEEK

>member
-16 AFCLFCVTAAVL
+16 AFCLFCATAAVL

-43 YDAGLN
+43 YKTGLN
-49 VTFTTEGEEWDY
+49 VTFTTEGDEWDY
-61 VINGTDAI
+61 AIDGTNAI

-75 LKELAY
+75 FKEFAY
-81 KNRVGMIA
+81 KNRNSMMV
-89 YGFAA
+89 YGFIA
-94 GIAALACF
+94 GITALACF
-102 VFLLCSAAHRN
+102 VFLLCSAAHRS
-113 GTEECVP
+113 GTEDCVL
-120 LRQDRIPYDLYLLL
+120 LRQDKMPYDLYLPSAILL
-134 AIPLEVGLC
+134 GTGLC
-143 WGLFEFLAYG
+143 AMLVECVAYE
-153 LDTLKAVAAA
+153 LNTVKAVAAA
-163 LLAVCI
+163 LIMACL

-182 RIKTGTLLKNTLTY
+182 RIKTGTLFKNTL
-196 RLCAWIYRL
+196 IYRL
-205 CTGVKT
+205 CTGVGM
-211 GAGRMVDGI
+211 GASSMLSSISGA
-220 RGEWRLSLALA
+220 WRFSLAFA
-231 GYLLINALFALLL
+231 GYLLINALLSYRFFTRGGFLVFLLL
-244 LTHAS
+244 IAV
-249 FFAFLM
+249 
-255 LLAINGGVLYFLLKM
+255 NGGALYFLLNM
-270 IKQMRTLRAAGQ
+270 IRQMRTLSAAGQ

-287 DLNYCVDTSDMKRE
+287 DLSYCVDTSDMKRE
-301 FREHGENLNSISRGM
+301 FREHGENLNSIGRGM

-359 IQDEKAKEYIDTI
+359 IQDEKAKEYINTI

-394 GALNVNMERVNV
+394 GALNVNMERVNI

-412 SSAEYGERMEAAGI
+412 SSAEYGERMEAVNI

-456 ICKHGMPG
+456 ICRHGMPG
-464 TRAYLE
+464 TRAHLE

-476 RAAVCFKNISQ
+476 RAVVCFKNISQ

-500 FVQGDESRSKGGSGL
+500 FVQGDESRSRGGSGL
-515 GLNIA
+515 GLSIA
-520 ESLTELMKGKLKISL
+520 ESLTELMKGKLKLSL

>member
-16 AFCLFCVTAAVL
+16 AFFLFCATAAVL
-28 ACCIAGVVYCYSKEW
+28 ACCIAGVVYCYSKDW
-43 YDAGLN
+43 YKNTGLN
-49 VTFTTEGEEWDY
+49 VTFTAEGDDWGYYIDGANA
-61 VINGTDAI
+61 VI
-69 MTDKTG
+69 TDKTG

-81 KNRVGMIA
+81 KNRNSMMA
-89 YGFAA
+89 YGLMAA
-94 GIAALACF
+94 ICALGCF
-102 VFLLCSAAHRN
+102 VFLLCSAAHKS
-113 GTEECVP
+113 GTEECMP
-120 LRQDRIPYDLYLLL
+120 LRQDKIPYDLYLTAAILL
-134 AIPLEVGLC
+134 GIGLC
-143 WGLFEFLAYG
+143 AMLAECAAYG
-153 LDTLKAVAAA
+153 LNTVKAVAAA
-163 LLAVCI
+163 LIMACL

-182 RIKTGTLLKNTLTY
+182 RIKTGTLFKNTL
-196 RLCAWIYRL
+196 IYRL
-205 CTGVKT
+205 CTGVGM
-211 GAGRMVDGI
+211 GASSMLSSISGA
-220 RGEWRLSLALA
+220 WRFSLAFA
-231 GYLLINALFALLL
+231 GYLLVNAVL
-244 LTHAS
+244 S
-249 FFAFLM
+249 YIFFTRGGFLAFLL
-255 LLAINGGVLYFLLKM
+255 LLAINGGALYLLLNM
-270 IKQMRTLRAAGQ
+270 IRQMRTLSAAGQ

-287 DLNYCVDTSDMKRE
+287 DLGYCVDTSDMKRE
-301 FREHGENLNSISRGM
+301 FREHGENLNSIGRGM

-394 GALNVNMERVNV
+394 GALNVNMERVNI

-412 SSAEYGERMEAAGI
+412 SSAEYGERMEAVNI

-476 RAAVCFKNISQ
+476 RAVVSFKNISQ

-515 GLNIA
+515 GLSIA
-520 ESLTELMKGKLKISL
+520 ESLTELMKGKLKLSL
-535 DGDLFKVELW
+535 DGDLFKVEMW

>member
-16 AFCLFCVTAAVL
+16 AFCLFCATAAVL

-43 YDAGLN
+43 YKTGLN
-49 VTFTTEGEEWDY
+49 VTFTTEGDEWDY
-61 VINGTDAI
+61 AIDGTNAI

-75 LKELAY
+75 FKEFAY
-81 KNRVGMIA
+81 KNRNSMMV
-89 YGFAA
+89 YGFIA
-94 GIAALACF
+94 GITALACF
-102 VFLLCSAAHRN
+102 VFLICSAAHRS
-113 GTEECVP
+113 GTEDCVL
-120 LRQDRIPYDLYLLL
+120 LRQDKMPYDLYLPSAILL
-134 AIPLEVGLC
+134 GTGLC
-143 WGLFEFLAYG
+143 AMLVECVAYE
-153 LDTLKAVAAA
+153 LNTVKAVAAA
-163 LLAVCI
+163 LIMACL

-182 RIKTGTLLKNTLTY
+182 RIKTGTLFKNTL
-196 RLCAWIYRL
+196 IYRL
-205 CTGVKT
+205 CTGVGM
-211 GAGRMVDGI
+211 GASSMLSSISGA
-220 RGEWRLSLALA
+220 WRFSLAFA
-231 GYLLINALFALLL
+231 GYLLINALLSYRFFTRGGFLAFLLL
-244 LTHAS
+244 IAV
-249 FFAFLM
+249 
-255 LLAINGGVLYFLLKM
+255 NGGALYLLLNM
-270 IKQMRTLRAAGQ
+270 IRQMRTLSAAGQ

-287 DLNYCVDTSDMKRE
+287 DLGYCVDTSDMKRE
-301 FREHGENLNSISRGM
+301 FREHGENLNSIGRGM

-394 GALNVNMERVNV
+394 GALNVNMERVNI

-412 SSAEYGERMEAAGI
+412 SSAEYGERMEAVNI

-456 ICKHGMPG
+456 ICRHGMPG

-476 RAAVCFKNISQ
+476 RAVVSFKNISQ

-500 FVQGDESRSKGGSGL
+500 FVQGDESRSRGGSGL
-515 GLNIA
+515 GLSIA
-520 ESLTELMKGKLKISL
+520 ESLTELMKGKLKLSL
-535 DGDLFKVELW
+535 DGDLFKVEMW
-545 FDEDKQ
+545 FDEEK

>member
-16 AFCLFCVTAAVL
+16 AFCLFCATAAVL

-43 YDAGLN
+43 YKTGLN
-49 VTFTTEGEEWDY
+49 VTFTTEGDEWDY
-61 VINGTDAI
+61 AIDGTNAI

-75 LKELAY
+75 FKEFAY
-81 KNRVGMIA
+81 KNRNSMMV
-89 YGFAA
+89 YGFIA
-94 GIAALACF
+94 GITALACF
-102 VFLLCSAAHRN
+102 VFLICSAAHRS
-113 GTEECVP
+113 GTEDCVL
-120 LRQDRIPYDLYLLL
+120 LRQDKMPYDLYLPSAILL
-134 AIPLEVGLC
+134 GTGLC
-143 WGLFEFLAYG
+143 AMLVECVAYE
-153 LDTLKAVAAA
+153 LNTVKAVAAA
-163 LLAVCI
+163 LIMACL

-182 RIKTGTLLKNTLTY
+182 RIKTGTLFKNTL
-196 RLCAWIYRL
+196 IYRL
-205 CTGVKT
+205 CTGVGM
-211 GAGRMVDGI
+211 GASSMLSSISGA
-220 RGEWRLSLALA
+220 WRFSLAFA
-231 GYLLINALFALLL
+231 GYLLINALLSYRFFTRGGFLAFLLL
-244 LTHAS
+244 IAV
-249 FFAFLM
+249 
-255 LLAINGGVLYFLLKM
+255 NGGALYLLLNM
-270 IKQMRTLRAAGQ
+270 IRQMRTLSAAGQ

-287 DLNYCVDTSDMKRE
+287 DLSYCVDTSDMKRE
-301 FREHGENLNSISRGM
+301 FREHGENLNSIGRGM

-394 GALNVNMERVNV
+394 GALNVNMERVNI

-412 SSAEYGERMEAAGI
+412 SSAEYGERMEAVNI

-456 ICKHGMPG
+456 ICRHGMPG

-476 RAAVCFKNISQ
+476 RAVVSFKNISQ

-500 FVQGDESRSKGGSGL
+500 FVQGDESRSRGGSGL
-515 GLNIA
+515 GLSIA
-520 ESLTELMKGKLKISL
+520 ESLTELMKGKLKLSL

>member
-16 AFCLFCVTAAVL
+16 AFCLFCVMTSIL

-43 YDAGLN
+43 YKTGLN
-49 VTFTTEGEEWDY
+49 VTFTTEGDEWDY
-61 VINGTDAI
+61 AIDGTNAI

-75 LKELAY
+75 FKEFAY
-81 KNRVGMIA
+81 KNRNSMMV
-89 YGFAA
+89 YGFIA
-94 GIAALACF
+94 GITALGCF
-102 VFLLCSAAHRN
+102 VFLLCSAAHKS
-113 GTEECVP
+113 GTEEYVP
-120 LRQDRIPYDLYLLL
+120 QRQDKIPYDLYLPSAILL
-134 AIPLEVGLC
+134 GTGLC
-143 WGLFEFLAYG
+143 TMLVECAAYG
-153 LDTLKAVAAA
+153 LNTVKAVAAA
-163 LLAVCI
+163 LIMACL

-182 RIKTGTLLKNTLTY
+182 RIKTGTLFKNTL
-196 RLCAWIYRL
+196 IYRL
-205 CTGVKT
+205 CTGVGM
-211 GAGRMVDGI
+211 GASSMLSSISGA
-220 RGEWRLSLALA
+220 WRFSLAFA
-231 GYLLINALFALLL
+231 GYLLINALLSYRFFTRGGFLAFLLL
-244 LTHAS
+244 IAV
-249 FFAFLM
+249 
-255 LLAINGGVLYFLLKM
+255 NGGALYLLLNM
-270 IKQMRTLRAAGQ
+270 IRQMRTLSAAGQ

-287 DLNYCVDTSDMKRE
+287 DLSYCVDTSDMKRE
-301 FREHGENLNSISRGM
+301 FREHGENLNSIGRGM

-394 GALNVNMERVNV
+394 GALNVNMERVNI

-412 SSAEYGERMEAAGI
+412 SSAEYGERMEAVNI

-476 RAAVCFKNISQ
+476 RAVVSFKNISQ

-500 FVQGDESRSKGGSGL
+500 FVQGDESRSRGGSGL
-515 GLNIA
+515 GLSIA
-520 ESLTELMKGKLKISL
+520 ESLTELMKGKLKLSL

>member
-16 AFCLFCVTAAVL
+16 AFCLFCATAAVL

-43 YDAGLN
+43 YKTGLN
-49 VTFTTEGEEWDY
+49 VTFTTEGDEWDY
-61 VINGTDAI
+61 AIDGTNAI

-75 LKELAY
+75 FKEFAY
-81 KNRVGMIA
+81 KNRNSMMV
-89 YGFAA
+89 YGFIA
-94 GIAALACF
+94 GITALACF
-102 VFLLCSAAHRN
+102 VFLLCSAAHRS
-113 GTEECVP
+113 GTEDCVL
-120 LRQDRIPYDLYLLL
+120 LRQDKMPYDLYLPSAILL
-134 AIPLEVGLC
+134 GTGLC
-143 WGLFEFLAYG
+143 AMLAECAAYE
-153 LDTLKAVAAA
+153 LNTVKAVAAA
-163 LLAVCI
+163 LIMACL

-182 RIKTGTLLKNTLTY
+182 RIKTGTLFKNTL
-196 RLCAWIYRL
+196 IYRL
-205 CTGVKT
+205 CTGVGM
-211 GAGRMVDGI
+211 GASSMLSSISGA
-220 RGEWRLSLALA
+220 WRFSLAFA
-231 GYLLINALFALLL
+231 GYLLINALLSYRFFTRGGFLTFLLL
-244 LTHAS
+244 IAV
-249 FFAFLM
+249 
-255 LLAINGGVLYFLLKM
+255 NGGALYLLLNM
-270 IKQMRTLRAAGQ
+270 IRQMRTLSAAGQ

-287 DLNYCVDTSDMKRE
+287 DLSYCVDTSDMKRE
-301 FREHGENLNSISRGM
+301 FREHGENLNSIGRGM

-394 GALNVNMERVNV
+394 GALNVNMERVNI

-412 SSAEYGERMEAAGI
+412 SSAEYGERMEAVNI

-476 RAAVCFKNISQ
+476 RAVVSFKNISQ

-500 FVQGDESRSKGGSGL
+500 FVQGDESRSRGGSGL

-520 ESLTELMKGKLKISL
+520 ESLTELMKGKLKLSL

>member
-16 AFCLFCVTAAVL
+16 AFCLFCATAAVL

-43 YDAGLN
+43 YKTGLN
-49 VTFTTEGEEWDY
+49 VTFTTEGDEWDY
-61 VINGTDAI
+61 AIDGTNAI

-75 LKELAY
+75 FKEFAY
-81 KNRVGMIA
+81 KNRNSMMV
-89 YGFAA
+89 YGFIA
-94 GIAALACF
+94 GITALACF
-102 VFLLCSAAHRN
+102 VFLLCSAAHRS
-113 GTEECVP
+113 GTEDCVL
-120 LRQDRIPYDLYLLL
+120 LRQDKMPYDLYLPSAILL
-134 AIPLEVGLC
+134 GTGLC
-143 WGLFEFLAYG
+143 AMLVECVAYE
-153 LDTLKAVAAA
+153 LNTVKAVAAA
-163 LLAVCI
+163 LIMACL

-182 RIKTGTLLKNTLTY
+182 RIKTGTLFKNTL
-196 RLCAWIYRL
+196 IYRL
-205 CTGVKT
+205 CTGVGM
-211 GAGRMVDGI
+211 GASSMLSSISGA
-220 RGEWRLSLALA
+220 WRFSLAFA
-231 GYLLINALFALLL
+231 GYLLINALLSYRFFTRGGFLAFLLL
-244 LTHAS
+244 IAV
-249 FFAFLM
+249 
-255 LLAINGGVLYFLLKM
+255 NGAALYFLLNM
-270 IKQMRTLRAAGQ
+270 IRQMRTLSAAGQ

-287 DLNYCVDTSDMKRE
+287 DLSYCVDTSGMKRE
-301 FREHGENLNSISRGM
+301 FREHGENLNSIGRGM

-394 GALNVNMERVNV
+394 GALNVNMERVNI

-412 SSAEYGERMEAAGI
+412 SSAEYGERMEAVNI

-456 ICKHGMPG
+456 ICRHGMPG

-476 RAAVCFKNISQ
+476 RAVVSFKNISQ

-500 FVQGDESRSKGGSGL
+500 FVQGDESRSRGGSGL

-520 ESLTELMKGKLKISL
+520 ESLTELMKGKLKLSL

>member
-16 AFCLFCVTAAVL
+16 AFCLFCATAAVL

-43 YDAGLN
+43 YKTGLN
-49 VTFTTEGEEWDY
+49 VTFTAEGDEWDY
-61 VINGTDAI
+61 AIDGTNAI

-75 LKELAY
+75 FKEFAY
-81 KNRVGMIA
+81 KNRNSMMV
-89 YGFAA
+89 YGFIA
-94 GIAALACF
+94 GITALACF
-102 VFLLCSAAHRN
+102 VFLICSAAHRS
-113 GTEECVP
+113 GTEDCVL
-120 LRQDRIPYDLYLLL
+120 LRQDKIPYDLYLPSAILL
-134 AIPLEVGLC
+134 GTGLC
-143 WGLFEFLAYG
+143 AMLVECVAYE
-153 LDTLKAVAAA
+153 LNTVKAVAAA
-163 LLAVCI
+163 LIMACL

-182 RIKTGTLLKNTLTY
+182 RIKTGTLFKNTL
-196 RLCAWIYRL
+196 IYRL
-205 CTGVKT
+205 CTGVGM
-211 GAGRMVDGI
+211 GANSMLSSISGA
-220 RGEWRLSLALA
+220 WRFSLAFA
-231 GYLLINALFALLL
+231 GYLLINALLSYRFFTRGGFLAFLLL
-244 LTHAS
+244 IAV
-249 FFAFLM
+249 
-255 LLAINGGVLYFLLKM
+255 NGGALYFLLNM
-270 IKQMRTLRAAGQ
+270 IRQMRTLSAAGQ

-287 DLNYCVDTSDMKRE
+287 DLSYCVDTSDMKRE
-301 FREHGENLNSISRGM
+301 FREHGENLNSIGWGM

-394 GALNVNMERVNV
+394 GALNVNMERVNI

-412 SSAEYGERMEAAGI
+412 SSAEYGERMEAVNI
-426 TPVVNMPEEDIYVRA
+426 TPVVNMPEEDIHVRA

-476 RAAVCFKNISQ
+476 RAVVSFKNISQ

-500 FVQGDESRSKGGSGL
+500 FVQGDESRSRGGSGL
-515 GLNIA
+515 GLSIA
-520 ESLTELMKGKLKISL
+520 ESLTELMKGKLKLSL

-545 FDEDKQ
+545 FDEDK

>member
-16 AFCLFCVTAAVL
+16 AFCLFCATAAVL

-43 YDAGLN
+43 YKTGLN
-49 VTFTTEGEEWDY
+49 VTFTTEGDEWDY
-61 VINGTDAI
+61 AIDGTNAI

-75 LKELAY
+75 FKEFAY
-81 KNRVGMIA
+81 KNRNSMMV
-89 YGFAA
+89 YGFIA
-94 GIAALACF
+94 GITALACF
-102 VFLLCSAAHRN
+102 VFLLCSAAHRS
-113 GTEECVP
+113 GTEDCVL
-120 LRQDRIPYDLYLLL
+120 LRQDKMPYDLYLPSAILL
-134 AIPLEVGLC
+134 GTGLC
-143 WGLFEFLAYG
+143 AMLVECVAYE
-153 LDTLKAVAAA
+153 LNTVKAVAAA
-163 LLAVCI
+163 LIMACL

-182 RIKTGTLLKNTLTY
+182 RIKTGTLFKNTL
-196 RLCAWIYRL
+196 IYRL
-205 CTGVKT
+205 CTGVGI
-211 GAGRMVDGI
+211 GASSMLSSISGA
-220 RGEWRLSLALA
+220 WRFSLAFA
-231 GYLLINALFALLL
+231 GYLLINALLSYRFFTRGGFLTFLLL
-244 LTHAS
+244 IAVNGSALY
-249 FFAFLM
+249 
-255 LLAINGGVLYFLLKM
+255 LLLNM
-270 IKQMRTLRAAGQ
+270 IKQMRTLSAAGQ

-287 DLNYCVDTSDMKRE
+287 DLSYCVDTSGMKRE
-301 FREHGENLNSISRGM
+301 FREHGENLNSIGRGM

-394 GALNVNMERVNV
+394 GALNVNMERVNI

-412 SSAEYGERMEAAGI
+412 SSAEYGERMEAVNI

-470 ARTENG
+470 ARTEND
-476 RAAVCFKNISQ
+476 RAVVSFKNISQ

-520 ESLTELMKGKLKISL
+520 ESLTELMKGKLKLSL

-545 FDEDKQ
+545 FDEEK

>member
-16 AFCLFCVTAAVL
+16 AFCLFCATAAVL

-43 YDAGLN
+43 YKTGLN
-49 VTFTTEGEEWDY
+49 VTFTTEGDEWDY
-61 VINGTDAI
+61 AIDGTNAI

-75 LKELAY
+75 FKEFAY
-81 KNRVGMIA
+81 KNRNSMMV
-89 YGFAA
+89 YGFIA
-94 GIAALACF
+94 GITALGCF
-102 VFLLCSAAHRN
+102 VFLLCSAAHRS
-113 GTEECVP
+113 GTEDCVL
-120 LRQDRIPYDLYLLL
+120 LRQDKMPYDLYLPSAILL
-134 AIPLEVGLC
+134 GTGLC
-143 WGLFEFLAYG
+143 AMLVECVAYE
-153 LDTLKAVAAA
+153 LNTVKAVAAA
-163 LLAVCI
+163 LIMACL

-182 RIKTGTLLKNTLTY
+182 RIKTGTLFKNTL
-196 RLCAWIYRL
+196 IYRL
-205 CTGVKT
+205 CTGVGM
-211 GAGRMVDGI
+211 GASSMLSSISGA
-220 RGEWRLSLALA
+220 WRFSLAFA
-231 GYLLINALFALLL
+231 GYLLINALLSYRFFTRGGF
-244 LTHAS
+244 LT
-249 FFAFLM
+249 FLI
-255 LLAINGGVLYFLLKM
+255 LLAINGGALYLLLNM
-270 IKQMRTLRAAGQ
+270 IRQMRTLSAAGQ

-287 DLNYCVDTSDMKRE
+287 DLSYCVDTSGMKRE
-301 FREHGENLNSISRGM
+301 FREHGENLNSIGRGM

-394 GALNVNMERVNV
+394 GALNVNMERVNI

-412 SSAEYGERMEAAGI
+412 SSAEYGERMEAVNI

-476 RAAVCFKNISQ
+476 RAVVSFKNISQ

-500 FVQGDESRSKGGSGL
+500 FVQGDESRSRGGSGL

-520 ESLTELMKGKLKISL
+520 ESLTELMKGKLKLSL

>member
-1 MKDNNLTHKFWARAV
+1 MKDNNLTHKFWARAL
-16 AFCLFCVTAAVL
+16 AFCLFCAMAAVL
-28 ACCIAGVVYCYSKEW
+28 ACCIAGVVYCYSKDW
-43 YDAGLN
+43 YKNTGLN
-49 VTFTTEGEEWDY
+49 VTFTTEGDDWGYYIDGANA
-61 VINGTDAI
+61 VI
-69 MTDKTG
+69 TDKTG

-81 KNRVGMIA
+81 KNRNSMMV
-89 YGFAA
+89 YGFIA
-94 GIAALACF
+94 GITALACF
-102 VFLLCSAAHRN
+102 VFLLCSAAHRS
-113 GTEECVP
+113 GTEDCVL
-120 LRQDRIPYDLYLLL
+120 LRQDKMPYDLYLPSAILL
-134 AIPLEVGLC
+134 GTGLC
-143 WGLFEFLAYG
+143 AMLVECVAYE
-153 LDTLKAVAAA
+153 LNTVKAVAAA
-163 LLAVCI
+163 LIMACL

-182 RIKTGTLLKNTLTY
+182 RIKTGTLFKNTL
-196 RLCAWIYRL
+196 IYRL
-205 CTGVKT
+205 CTGVGM
-211 GAGRMVDGI
+211 GASSMLSSISGA
-220 RGEWRLSLALA
+220 WRFSLAFA
-231 GYLLINALFALLL
+231 GYLLINALLSYRFFTRGGFLTFLLL
-244 LTHAS
+244 IAVNGSALY
-249 FFAFLM
+249 
-255 LLAINGGVLYFLLKM
+255 LLLNM
-270 IKQMRTLRAAGQ
+270 IKQMRTLSAAGQ

-287 DLNYCVDTSDMKRE
+287 DLSYCVDTSNMKRE
-301 FREHGENLNSISRGM
+301 FREHGENLNSIGRGM

-394 GALNVNMERVNV
+394 GALNVNMERVNI

-412 SSAEYGERMEAAGI
+412 SSAEYGERMEAVNI

-476 RAAVCFKNISQ
+476 RAVVSFKNISQ

-500 FVQGDESRSKGGSGL
+500 FVQGDESRSRGGSGL
-515 GLNIA
+515 GLSIA
-520 ESLTELMKGKLKISL
+520 ESLTELMKGKLKLSL